1 MIDPIP
7 YIHPDA
13 IGPFKP
19 FGLLVAAG
27 ILAGSWFAQRR
38 ARQAKVDLDEVRS
51 AVAWAVVVGFIGAHL
66 VAIVYYKPERVADEG
81 VVSLLKIWD
90 GISSYGGFL
99 GALVGLVIYYGR
111 RSRPKPIQAAL
122 LVAPLLT
129 AALTGVS
136 HLLGQILF
144 GASVVAVLWYYWKPD
159 KPWSGIAEIIV
170 QALVVGWIFGR
181 AGCFVAFDHPGAIT
195 DFPLG
200 EVYGIGGEVRHNLGL
215 YEMLYTALVLTPVML
230 LMHRRNP
237 PMGKIMAWMAILYA
251 PIRFVL
257 DALRA
262 QDLASADARFLGLT
276 PAQYFSLAALAFGI
290 YWLLRV
296 KRAQQRDPSYPHVF
310 DLSAAMGSGTPRKRA
325 ATLPDTPRA
334 RLSEGATRKKHRS

>member
-7 YIHPDA
+7 YIHIDS

-27 ILAGSWFAQRR
+27 ILVGSWFAQRR

-51 AVAWAVVVGFIGAHL
+51 AVAWAVVIGFVGAHL
-66 VAIVYYKPERVADEG
+66 VALVYYKPERVADEG
-81 VVSLLKIWD
+81 LVSLLKVWD

-99 GALVGLVIYYGR
+99 GALLGLLIYYGR
-111 RSRPKPIQAAL
+111 RSRPMGVQLPL
-122 LVAPLLT
+122 LLSPLVAS
-129 AALTGVS
+129 ALTGVS
-136 HLLGQILF
+136 HLLGQVTL
-144 GASVVAVLWYYWKPD
+144 ALSVAAIVWYYRKPD

-181 AGCFVAFDHPGAIT
+181 AGCFVAYDHPGALT

-200 EVYGIGGEVRHNLGL
+200 EVYGVGGEVRHNLGL

-230 LMHRRNP
+230 WMHRRNP
-237 PMGKIMAWMAILYA
+237 PMGTIMAWMAILYA
-251 PIRFVL
+251 PLRFVL

-262 QDLASADARFLGLT
+262 RDLASADARFLGLT
-276 PAQYFSLAALAFGI
+276 PAQYFCFALLGFGI

-296 KRAQQRDPSYPHVF
+296 KRAKERDPDYPHVF
-310 DLSAAMGSGTPRKRA
+310 DLSDAMGRGPGGKRRVTLPETPSARLPGRQRKR
-325 ATLPDTPRA
+325 
-334 RLSEGATRKKHRS
+334 GRS